1 MTAVLFPAAIALVLL
16 MLLLKTPMVHVA
28 LDRPNHRSLHNRVVP
43 RTGGLAI
50 MLATLIAWWMQAQPW
65 IWTLSSL
72 MLVIVSLVDDVHNL
86 PAGLRLFVQLAIAII
101 TLSFMRLGG
110 VADTFLLVLALAW
123 MTNLYN
129 FMDGSDGLA
138 GGMAVIGFGAYAIAA
153 SEAGHAELML
163 LSGTIS
169 SASLAFLIFN
179 FYPARI
185 FMGDAGS
192 IPLGFLAGAF
202 GIFGWQQG
210 IWPLWFPLLVFSA
223 FIFDASLTLAK
234 RALRGERIWEA
245 HRSHYYQRLV
255 QMGWG
260 HRKTAIVEYG
270 LMLATAGSALAMID
284 QRASLAGVA
293 LIGWLSAYAL
303 LAYLIDRAWKSFN
316 SR

>member
-1 MTAVLFPAAIALVLL
+1 MTGVISGWALLDNATLWMMPVVLL
-16 MLLLKTPMVHVA
+16 VTISLIDDIRGLKV
-28 LDRPNHRSLHNRVVP
+28 RWR
-43 RTGGLAI
+43 LAG
-50 MLATLIAWWMQAQPW
+50 Q
-65 IWTLSSL
+65 
-72 MLVIVSLVDDVHNL
+72 
-86 PAGLRLFVQLAIAII
+86 
-101 TLSFMRLGG
+101 
-110 VADTFLLVLALAW
+110 LLVAACVVAYLMPATPIWLVSIFILAVAW
-123 MTNLYN
+123 MLNLYN
-129 FMDGSDGLA
+129 FMDGSDGLS
-138 GGMAVIGFGAYAIAA
+138 GGMAVFGFAAYAFAA
-153 SEAGHAELML
+153 SLTGQVQFAALC
-163 LSGTIS
+163 SAVS
-169 SASLAFLIFN
+169 AASLAFLLFN

-223 FIFDASLTLAK
+223 FIFDASLTLIK
-234 RALRGERIWEA
+234 RTLRGEKVWEA

-284 QRASLAGVA
+284 QRASLVGVA
-293 LIGWLSAYAL
+293 LIGWLLAYAL